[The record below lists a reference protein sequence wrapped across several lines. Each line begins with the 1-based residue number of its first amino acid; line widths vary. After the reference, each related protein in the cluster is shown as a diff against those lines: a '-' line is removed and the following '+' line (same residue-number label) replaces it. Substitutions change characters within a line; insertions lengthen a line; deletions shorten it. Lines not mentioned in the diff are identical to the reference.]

1 MRIRRHIGIGLAGV
15 LAVMG
20 GIAVIQPWHVA
31 DASDGFTPLFNGN
44 DLSGWTGDDR
54 LWRVEDG
61 TIVGSTKD
69 VKIEAN
75 TFLIHEKTFGDF
87 ELRVKAKLENHNSGI
102 QFRSEALPDHVAAGY
117 QADIAEK
124 TYFGMLY
131 EEKKRGFMPYWK
143 AMTPEQQA
151 ATQAYAKPG
160 DWNAFEITCEG
171 DRVRIVLN
179 GHTTCDIIDPDGAKE
194 GVIGLQLHA
203 GPGMTVAFKDIEIR
217 ELQPRAKLIPDFDD
231 EARRDRIKLSGQ
243 RFQVPPGFVVE
254 EVAPA
259 EMIKSVVNMTFDHLG
274 RPTLAAEGGG
284 IRLLMDDDGDG
295 TYDRVHS
302 YCEEIDTAHG
312 MHYIGPGDLLVN
324 SRGPEPDKVTA
335 LYRLRDTDGDDVAD
349 DVTMIMKSNGGIGEH
364 GPHTI
369 MEGPDGYL
377 YVLYGNHAHPSEPDD
392 PESPLYGLE
401 EDHLLPRYV
410 DPRGH
415 ANSIRAPGGTMHRV
429 SPDLK
434 TWRQIVGGY
443 RNPFDM
449 AMDLTG
455 EIFTFD
461 SDMEWDRG
469 LPWFRPVRVIHAVPG
484 ADYGWRTGSSKM
496 PDYYLD
502 TLPGVDGVGRGSP
515 VGVAFYYHDAYPE
528 KFRGA
533 FFMGDWSRGR
543 IRVIFPEHA
552 GATYAGETD
561 DFIVGEPLNVTDL
574 DVGPDGNLYFTIGG
588 RQTTG
593 GLYRVRYEG
602 TDVPAKRDGSAI
614 DNIVRQPMPRSAWG
628 KFANA
633 NAKEALGE
641 AWETGLTEALLD
653 SARPTEERLRA
664 LEALQLHGPEPDRG
678 LLGKVMKS
686 DDAALRAQAVFLL
699 GTYPLTAARKPLTD
713 ALSDDDPTVARRAAE
728 ALVRAGLSASN
739 SRRADR
745 KLAKSL
751 VGLLDHD
758 DRFVRYSARQALR
771 RVQRSYWEDEVLAL
785 DAKKTPH
792 AVMEG
797 LLALVLT
804 AESAKDSDAV
814 FARLGAIAD
823 AEMTD
828 DVLLQYLRV
837 MSLAFIRDKGESDRN
852 DFKDAVGPKLLDRFP
867 AQSLDVN
874 RELQVL
880 AAYTQPQGATG
891 KLLAYLTPD
900 KSQEDQIF
908 TVYCLRVIE
917 NGWTHEQRDQLI
929 AWFDTGREIGGAAS
943 MAGYIDNLWTASLEL
958 MPEEQRAAAE
968 SRKQA
973 ALDKRNADAMALLAK
988 LDEEAPKVNS
998 ELAQM
1003 SFDELAEYLEYDPMT
1018 YRKPNLEDGKNV
1030 FIRARCANCH
1040 VFGEIGFGGGPDL
1053 SSVVSRFRR
1062 RDILESIKYP
1072 SKVVSDQYT
1081 AYHVELADF
1090 SDVTGMLAG
1099 ENDSTLTLITT
1110 TGEKV
1115 DIPKSEITSREEATT
1130 SVMPEGL
1137 LNTMS
1142 LGDLVNLVQ
1151 FLESGNDG

>member
-1 MRIRRHIGIGLAGV
+1 MRIRRRIETGLAGLLV
-15 LAVMG
+15 
-20 GIAVIQPWHVA
+20 GIIGMHAA
-31 DASDGFTPLFNGN
+31 EAADGFTPLFNGK
-44 DLSGWTGDDR
+44 DLSGWTGDER
-54 LWRVEDG
+54 LWSVADG
-61 TIVGSTKD
+61 AIVGSSKD
-69 VKIEAN
+69 VKLEGN
-75 TFLIHEKTFGDF
+75 TFLSYEKPYGDF
-87 ELRVKAKLENHNSGI
+87 VLRVSAKLENHNSGI
-102 QFRSEALPDHVAAGY
+102 QFRSELLLNHVAAGY

-131 EEKKRGFMPYWK
+131 EEKKRGFMPYWG
-143 AMTPEQQA
+143 AMSPEQQA
-151 ATQAYAKPG
+151 ATQEWVKHG
-160 DWNAFEITCEG
+160 DWNQFEITCEG

-179 GHTTCDIIDPDGAKE
+179 GHTTCDINDPDGAKE
-194 GVIGLQLHA
+194 GFIALQLHA
-203 GPGMTVAFKDIEIR
+203 GPGMVVAFKDIEIR

-231 EARRDRIKLSGQ
+231 VERRDLIKLGGE
-243 RFQVPPGFVVE
+243 RWRVPPGFVVE

-274 RPTLAAEGGG
+274 RPALAAEGGG

-302 YCEEIDTAHG
+302 FSEEIDTAHG
-312 MHYIGPGDLLVN
+312 MHYLGPGDLLVN
-324 SRGPEPDKVTA
+324 SRGPKPDKVTA

-349 DVTMIMKSNGGIGEH
+349 DVSMVMKSNGGIGEH

-369 MEGPDGYL
+369 MTGPDGYL

-392 PESPLYGLE
+392 PASPLYGLD

-415 ANSIRAPGGTMHRV
+415 ANNIRAPGGTMHRV

-469 LPWFRPVRVIHAVPG
+469 LPWFRPIRVIHAVPG

-496 PDYYLD
+496 PDYYID

-515 VGVAFYYHDAYPE
+515 VGVAFYYHDAYPA

-543 IRVIFPEHA
+543 IRVIFPERA

-561 DFIVGEPLNVTDL
+561 DFIIGEPLNVTDL

-588 RQTTG
+588 RSTTG
-593 GLYRVRYEG
+593 GMYRVRYTG
-602 TDVPAKRDGSAI
+602 TGIPEKQDGSAI
-614 DNIVRQPMPRSAWG
+614 DNVVRQPMPRSAWG

-633 NAKEALGE
+633 NAKDTLGE
-641 AWETGLTEALLD
+641 EWEIGLTDAVFD
-653 SARPTEERLRA
+653 SERPTDERLRA

-678 LLGKVMKS
+678 LLGRLMK
-686 DDAALRAQAVFLL
+686 DEDPALRSQAVMLL
-699 GTYPLTAARKPLTD
+699 GTYPLNAVRKPLID
-713 ALSDDDPTVARRAAE
+713 GLGDDDPTVARRAAE
-728 ALVRAGLSASN
+728 ALVRTGLSADD

-745 KLAKSL
+745 RLAKSL

-771 RVQRSYWEDEVLAL
+771 RVERSYWEGPVLGLGVKNNPTAM
-785 DAKKTPH
+785 
-792 AVMEG
+792 MEG
-797 LLALVLT
+797 LLALVMT
-804 AESAKDSDAV
+804 AETADDSDAV
-814 FARLGAIAD
+814 FKRLRAIAG

-828 DVLLQYLRV
+828 DTLIQYLRV
-837 MSLAFIRDKGESDRN
+837 MSQAFIRDKGEGDRRA
-852 DFKDAVGPKLLDRFP
+852 FKDAVGPKLLDRFP
-867 AQSLDVN
+867 AQNFDVN
-874 RELQVL
+874 RELQVM
-880 AAYTQPQGATG
+880 AAFTQPPGATG

-900 KSQEDQIF
+900 KSQEDQIH
-908 TVYCLRVIE
+908 TVYCMRVIE
-917 NGWTHEQRDQLI
+917 EGWNHDQRDELVT
-929 AWFDTGREIGGAAS
+929 WFDTGREIGGAAS
-943 MAGYIDNLWTASLEL
+943 MAGYIENLWSASMDL
-958 MPEEQRAAAE
+958 MPEEQKATAE
-968 SRKQA
+968 ARKQA
-973 ALDKRNADAMALLAK
+973 ALEKRNADAIALLAK
-988 LDEEAPKVNS
+988 LDEEAPKVNTD
-998 ELAQM
+998 LAQM
-1003 SFDELAEYLEYDPMT
+1003 SFEELAEYLEYDPMN
-1018 YRKPNLEDGKNV
+1018 YRKPNLKNGEKV

-1099 ENDSTLTLITT
+1099 ENETTLTLITT
-1110 TGEKV
+1110 TGDKV
-1115 DIPKSEITSREEATT
+1115 DIPKSEITSREEANT

-1142 LGDLVNLVQ
+1142 LGDLVSLIQ
-1151 FLESGNDG
+1151 FLESGNDE

>member
-1 MRIRRHIGIGLAGV
+1 MRICVGMGAGFAVLLLGLGALCSV
-15 LAVMG
+15 TMAESS
-20 GIAVIQPWHVA
+20 A
-31 DASDGFTPLFNGN
+31 GFTPLFNGK
-44 DLSGWTGDDR
+44 DLDGWSGDDR
-54 LWRVEDG
+54 LWSVEDG
-61 TIVGSTKD
+61 VIVGTTKEHST
-69 VKIEAN
+69 EAN
-75 TFLIHEKTFGDF
+75 TFLIYEKPYGDF
-87 ELRVKAKLENHNSGI
+87 ILRVKTKLDNHNSGI
-102 QFRSEALPDHVAAGY
+102 QFRSEQLPNFAAAGY

-131 EEKKRGFMPYWK
+131 EERKRGFMPYWGK
-143 AMTPEQQA
+143 MTPEQQA
-151 ATQAYAKPG
+151 AIPKFAKQG
-160 DWNAFEITCEG
+160 DWNQFEIMCQG
-171 DRVRIVLN
+171 DRVKIVLN
-179 GHTTCDIIDPDGAKE
+179 GHTTCDIDDPEGSKE
-194 GVIGLQLHA
+194 GIIALQLHA
-203 GPGMTVAFKDIEIR
+203 GPAMTVSFKDIEIR
-217 ELQPRAKLIPDFDD
+217 ELEPSAKLIPDFDD
-231 EARRDRIKLSGQ
+231 VSRRDLIKVGGQ
-243 RFQVPPGFVVE
+243 RWRVPPGFVVE
-254 EVAPA
+254 EVAPND
-259 EMIKSVVNMTFDHLG
+259 MISSVVNMTFDHLG
-274 RPTLAAEGGG
+274 RPALSTEGGG
-284 IRLLMDDDGDG
+284 IKLLMDDDGDG
-295 TYDRVHS
+295 SYDRLHS
-302 YCEEIDTAHG
+302 FCDEIDTAHG

-335 LYRLRDTDGDDVAD
+335 LYRLTDTDGDDVAD

-369 MEGPDGYL
+369 MTGPDGYL

-392 PESPLYGLE
+392 PASPLYGLD
-401 EDHLLPRYV
+401 EDSLLPRYV

-415 ANSIRAPGGTMHRV
+415 ANNIRAPGGTMHRL

-434 TWRQIVGGY
+434 TWHQIVGGY

-449 AMDLTG
+449 AMNLTG

-469 LPWFRPVRVIHAVPG
+469 LPWFRPIRVIHAVPG

-496 PDYYLD
+496 PDYYID

-543 IRVIFPEHA
+543 IRVIFPEQA

-588 RQTTG
+588 RRTTG
-593 GLYRVRYEG
+593 GLYRVRYTG
-602 TDVPAKRDGSAI
+602 TDIPAKRDGSEI
-614 DNIVRQPMPRSAWG
+614 DTIVRQPMPRSAWG

-641 AWETGLTEALLD
+641 DWESGLTDAVFD
-653 SARPTEERLRA
+653 SDRPSEERLRA
-664 LEALQLHGPEPDRG
+664 LEALQLHGPEPDRPMLG
-678 LLGKVMKS
+678 RLLK
-686 DDAALRAQAVFLL
+686 DEDATLRAQATFLL
-699 GTYPLTAARKPLTD
+699 GAYPLNAARNSLTT
-713 ALSDDDPTVARRAAE
+713 ALKDEDPTVTRRAAE
-728 ALVRAGLSASN
+728 ALVRAGLDAGD

-751 VGLLDHD
+751 VKLLDHD
-758 DRFVRYSARQALR
+758 DRFVRYSSRQALR
-771 RVQRSYWEDEVLAL
+771 RVQRSYWDEAVLNL
-785 DAKKTPH
+785 DAENNPH

-804 AESAKDSDAV
+804 AESAEDSDAV
-814 FARLGAIAD
+814 FDRLGEIAD
-823 AEMTD
+823 SDMTD
-828 DVLLQYLRV
+828 DVLLQYTRV
-837 MSLAFIRDKGESDRN
+837 ISLALIRDKGEGDRN
-852 DFKDAVGPKLLDRFP
+852 EFNDAVGPTLLERFP
-867 AQSLDVN
+867 APSREVN
-874 RELQVL
+874 RELQVM
-880 AAYTQPQGATG
+880 AAYTQAPGAQA

-900 KSQEDQIF
+900 KSQEDQIH
-908 TVYCLRVIE
+908 TVYCLRVME
-917 NGWTHEQRDQLI
+917 EGWNHDQRDQLV

-943 MAGYIDNLWTASLEL
+943 MAGYIDNLWNASMEL
-958 MPEEQRAAAE
+958 MPDEQRAAAE
-968 SRKQA
+968 GRKQA
-973 ALDKRNADAMALLAK
+973 ALDKRNADAIALLAK

-998 ELAQM
+998 DLAQM
-1003 SFDELAEYLEYDPMT
+1003 SFEELAEYLEYDPMN
-1018 YRKPNLEDGKNV
+1018 YREPNLEKGKNV

-1040 VFGEIGFGGGPDL
+1040 VFGDIGFGGGPDL

-1062 RDILESIKYP
+1062 RDILESIKDP
-1072 SKVVSDQYT
+1072 SKVVSDQYQ

-1099 ENDSTLTLITT
+1099 ETDSTLTLITT
-1110 TGEKV
+1110 TGDKV
-1115 DIPKSEITSREEATT
+1115 DIAKSEITSREEATT

-1142 LGDLVNLVQ
+1142 LGDLVSLVQ
-1151 FLESGNDG
+1151 FLESGNDE

>member
-1 MRIRRHIGIGLAGV
+1 MRIRGRLGMGLAGLLV
-15 LAVMG
+15 GLGGLAVL
-20 GIAVIQPWHVA
+20 QPWSVVEA
-31 DASDGFTPLFNGN
+31 GDGFTPLFNGK
-44 DLSGWTGDDR
+44 DLSGWSGDDR
-54 LWRVEDG
+54 LWSVKDG
-61 TIVGSTKD
+61 TIVGSTKGA
-69 VKIEAN
+69 KIDSN
-75 TFLIHEKTFGDF
+75 TFLIYEKPYGDF
-87 ELRVKAKLENHNSGI
+87 ILRVKAKLDNHNSGI
-102 QFRSEALPDHVAAGY
+102 QFRSEELPDHVAAGY

-151 ATQAYAKPG
+151 ETQTYVKQG
-160 DWNAFEITCEG
+160 DWNQFEITCEG
-171 DRVRIVLN
+171 DHVRIELN
-179 GHTTCDIIDPDGAKE
+179 GHTTCDIEDPDGAKQ
-194 GVIGLQLHA
+194 GLIGLQLHA
-203 GPGMTVAFKDIEIR
+203 GPEMTVAFKDIEIL
-217 ELQPRAKLIPDFDD
+217 ELQPSAKLIPDFDD
-231 EARRDRIKLSGQ
+231 TERRNRIKLSGE
-243 RFQVPPGFVVE
+243 RFRVPPGFVVE

-259 EMIKSVVNMTFDHLG
+259 DLIGSVVNMTFDYLG
-274 RPTLAAEGGG
+274 RPTLAAEGAG
-284 IRLLMDDDGDG
+284 IRLLVDDDGDG
-295 TYDRVHS
+295 TYDRQQS

-312 MHYIGPGDLLVN
+312 IHWLAPGDLLVN
-324 SRGPEPDKVTA
+324 SRGPAPDKVTA

-349 DVTMIMKSNGGIGEH
+349 DVSMIMKSNGGIGEH

-369 MEGPDGYL
+369 MTGPDGYL

-392 PESPLYGLE
+392 PASPLYGLD

-415 ANSIRAPGGTMHRV
+415 ANNIRAPGGTMHRV

-449 AMDLTG
+449 AMNLNG

-484 ADYGWRTGSSKM
+484 GDYGWRTGSSKM
-496 PDYYLD
+496 PDYYID

-515 VGVAFYYHDAYPE
+515 VGVAFYYHNAYPE

-543 IRVIFPEHA
+543 IRVIFPKPA
-552 GATYAGETD
+552 GATYVGETD

-588 RQTTG
+588 RNTTG
-593 GLYRVRYEG
+593 GMYRVRYTG
-602 TDVPAKRDGSAI
+602 SDVPAKKDGSAI

-628 KFANA
+628 KFANE

-641 AWETGLTEALLD
+641 EWETGLTEAVFD
-653 SARPTEERLRA
+653 KARPADERLRA
-664 LEALQLHGPEPDRG
+664 LEALQLHGPEPDRA
-678 LLGKVMKS
+678 LLS
-686 DDAALRAQAVFLL
+686 RLLQDDDPALRAQAVFLL
-699 GTYPLTAARKPLTD
+699 GTYRLNAARKPLVD
-713 ALSDDDPTVARRAAE
+713 ALGDDDPVVVRRAAE
-728 ALVRAGLSASN
+728 ALVRAGLSGKK
-739 SRRADR
+739 SRKADR

-751 VGLLDHD
+751 VGLLNHD

-771 RVQRSYWEDEVLAL
+771 RVDRRYWADQVLAINA
-785 DAKKTPH
+785 AKKPH
-792 AVMEG
+792 AAMEG
-797 LLALVLT
+797 LLDLVLT
-804 AESAKDSDAV
+804 AETPEDSDKI
-814 FARLGAIAD
+814 FDRLSAIAG

-828 DVLLQYLRV
+828 EILLDYLRV
-837 MSLAFIRDKGESDRN
+837 TSLAFIKDKGENERN
-852 DFKDAVGPKLLDRFP
+852 AFKASVGAQMLDRFP
-867 AQSLDVN
+867 AQNMDVN
-874 RELQVL
+874 RELQVM
-880 AAYTQPQGATG
+880 AAYTQPPGAVA

-900 KSQEDQIF
+900 KSQEEQIH

-917 NGWTHEQRDQLI
+917 NGWDHDQREQLV
-929 AWFDTGREIGGAAS
+929 AWFDRGREIGGAAS
-943 MAGYIDNLWTASLEL
+943 MAGYIENLWSASMEL

-968 SRKQA
+968 GRKQA
-973 ALDKRNADAMALLAK
+973 ALDKRNADALALLAK

-998 ELAQM
+998 DLAQM
-1003 SFDELAEYLEYDPMT
+1003 SFDELAEYLEYDPMN
-1018 YRKPNLEDGKNV
+1018 YREPNLEAGKNV

-1040 VFGEIGFGGGPDL
+1040 VFGDIGFGGGPDL
-1053 SSVVSRFRR
+1053 STIVSRFRR

-1142 LGDLVNLVQ
+1142 LGDLVNLIQ

>member
-1 MRIRRHIGIGLAGV
+1 MRIRGRFGIGLAGLLIGLGG
-15 LAVMG
+15 LAVL
-20 GIAVIQPWHVA
+20 QPWHVA
-31 DASDGFTPLFNGN
+31 EAGDGFTPLFNGE
-44 DLSGWTGDDR
+44 DLAGWSGDDR
-54 LWRVEDG
+54 LWSVKDG
-61 TIVGSTKD
+61 MIVGSTVD
-69 VKIEAN
+69 AKIDGN
-75 TFLIHEKTFGDF
+75 TFLIHEKPFGDF
-87 ELRVKAKLENHNSGI
+87 VLRVKAKLGNHNSGI
-102 QFRSEALPDHVAAGY
+102 QFRGEKLSDYVVAGY

-131 EEKKRGFMPYWK
+131 EEKKRGFMPYWQ

-151 ATQAYAKPG
+151 TTQTWAKQG
-160 DWNAFEITCEG
+160 DWNEFEIMCEG

-179 GHTTCDIIDPDGAKE
+179 GHTTCDISDPDGAKV
-194 GVIGLQLHA
+194 GVIALQLHT
-203 GPGMTVAFKDIEIR
+203 GPDMTVAFKDIEIR

-231 EARRDRIKLSGQ
+231 VARRDLIKLSGD
-243 RFQVPPGFVVE
+243 RFHVPPGFVVE

-259 EMIKSVVNMTFDHLG
+259 DMIGSVVNMTFDHLG
-274 RPTLAAEGGG
+274 RPALAAEGAG

-295 TYDRVHS
+295 TYDRQHS
-302 YCEEIDTAHG
+302 YSEEIDTAHG
-312 MHYIGPGDLLVN
+312 IHYLGPGDLLVH

-349 DVTMIMKSNGGIGEH
+349 DVSMVMKSNGGIGEH

-369 MEGPDGYL
+369 MTGPDGYL
-377 YVLYGNHAHPSEPDD
+377 YILYGNHAHPSEPDD
-392 PESPLYGLE
+392 PASPLYGLA

-415 ANSIRAPGGTMHRV
+415 ANNIRAPGGTMHRV

-469 LPWFRPVRVIHAVPG
+469 LPWFRPIRVIHAVPG
-484 ADYGWRTGSSKM
+484 AEYGWRTGSSKM
-496 PDYYLD
+496 PDYYID

-528 KFRGA
+528 KYRGA

-543 IRVIFPEHA
+543 IRVIFPEQA

-588 RQTTG
+588 RNTTG
-593 GLYRVRYEG
+593 GLYRVRYTG
-602 TDVPAKRDGSAI
+602 SDVPPKQDGSAI

-633 NAKEALGE
+633 NAKEELGE
-641 AWETGLTEALLD
+641 EWETGLTQAVFD
-653 SARPTEERLRA
+653 DARSSEERLRA

-678 LLGKVMKS
+678 MLSRLMKVE
-686 DDAALRAQAVFLL
+686 DAALRSQGVLLL
-699 GTYPLTAARKPLTD
+699 GTYPLNAARKPLTD
-713 ALSDDDPTVARRAAE
+713 ALSDEDPTVARRAAE
-728 ALVRAGLSASN
+728 ALVRAGLSADN

-745 KLAKSL
+745 RLAKSL
-751 VGLLDHD
+751 IRQLNHD

-771 RVQRSYWEDEVLAL
+771 RVNKSYWKDQVLTM
-785 DAKKTPH
+785 DAANKPH
-792 AVMEG
+792 AAMEG
-797 LLALVLT
+797 LLALVFT
-804 AESAKDSDAV
+804 AESAEDSDAI
-814 FARLGAIAD
+814 FDRLGALAGG
-823 AEMTD
+823 EMTD
-828 DVLLQYLRV
+828 DVLLEYMRV
-837 MSLAFIRDKGESDRN
+837 MSLAFIRDQGEGGRASL
-852 DFKDAVGPKLLDRFP
+852 KDAVGPKLLDRFP
-867 AQSLDVN
+867 AQNMDVN
-874 RELQVL
+874 RELQVM
-880 AAYTQPQGATG
+880 AAYTQPPGASV

-900 KSQEDQIF
+900 KSQEEQIH

-917 NGWTHEQRDQLI
+917 EGWDHDQREQLV

-943 MAGYIDNLWTASLEL
+943 MAGYIDNLWSASMEL
-958 MPEEQRAAAE
+958 MPEEQRSAAE
-968 SRKQA
+968 ARKQA
-973 ALDKRNADAMALLAK
+973 ALDKRNEDALALLAK

-998 ELAQM
+998 DLAQM
-1003 SFDELAEYLEYDPMT
+1003 SFEELAEYLEYDPMN
-1018 YRKPNLEDGKNV
+1018 YRKPNLENGEKV

-1053 SSVVSRFRR
+1053 STIVSRFRR

-1072 SKVVSDQYT
+1072 SKVVSDQYQ

-1142 LGDLVNLVQ
+1142 LGDLVSLVQ
-1151 FLESGNDG
+1151 FLESGNEE